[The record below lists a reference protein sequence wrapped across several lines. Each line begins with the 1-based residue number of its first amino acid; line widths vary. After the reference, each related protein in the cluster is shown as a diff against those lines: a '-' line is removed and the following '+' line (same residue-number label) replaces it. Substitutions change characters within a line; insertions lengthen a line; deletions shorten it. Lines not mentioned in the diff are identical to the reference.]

1 MARPPEHACG
11 ALNVSAVE
19 AAWIISAGL
28 GSVVGLILALT
39 GAGGAIVAVPL
50 LIFGLHL
57 SVPEA
62 APIALLAVG
71 ISAGLGAMLGLREGR
86 VRYKAA
92 ALMAL
97 CGVAVSPLGIWAAH
111 RVPNTPLTL
120 LFAVVLG
127 YVALRMFRQARG
139 ASAAEPSTRS
149 AAPPCHLDTTSGKL
163 VWTLPC
169 ARALAAWGA
178 GAGFLSGLLGVGGGF
193 VIVPALRR
201 ATDLPMQT
209 IVGTSLAVIALV
221 SAGGVVASAISGHVA
236 WSVALPF
243 AGGALTGMLA
253 GRRFAQ
259 RLAGPTLQRGFAIFA
274 GVTALG
280 LIVRTLI

>member
-1 MARPPEHACG
+1 MSPM
-11 ALNVSAVE
+11 E
-19 AAWIISAGL
+19 AGWIISAGL

-57 SVPEA
+57 SVSQA

-71 ISAGLGAMLGLREGR
+71 LSAGLGAVLGLREGK

-92 ALMAL
+92 GLMAL
-97 CGVAVSPLGIWAAH
+97 CGVVVSPFGIWVAH

-120 LFAVVLG
+120 LFAVVLT
-127 YVALRMFRQARG
+127 YVAIRMFRQAR
-139 ASAAEPSTRS
+139 AVPSTERRHS
-149 AAPPCHLDTTSGKL
+149 APPCHLDTTTAKL

-169 ARALAAWGA
+169 ARALAASGV

-209 IVGTSLAVIALV
+209 IVATSLAVIALV
-221 SAGGVVASAISGHVA
+221 STGGVVASAIGGHVD
-236 WSVALPF
+236 WHVALPF
-243 AGGALTGMLA
+243 AAGALTGMLA

-259 RLAGPTLQRGFAIFA
+259 HLAGPSLQQGFAAFA
-274 GVTALG
+274 AVVAMGM
-280 LIVRTLI
+280 IVRALI

>member
-1 MARPPEHACG
+1 MSPM
-11 ALNVSAVE
+11 E
-19 AAWIISAGL
+19 AGWIISAGL

-71 ISAGLGAMLGLREGR
+71 LSAGLGATLGLREGK

-92 ALMAL
+92 GLMAL
-97 CGVAVSPLGIWAAH
+97 CGVVISPFGIWVAH

-120 LFAVVLG
+120 LFAVVLA
-127 YVALRMFRQARG
+127 YVAVRMFRQAR
-139 ASAAEPSTRS
+139 AAPSTEPRPRRT
-149 AAPPCHLDTTSGKL
+149 APQCHLDSATAKL

-169 ARALAAWGA
+169 ARALAASGV

-209 IVGTSLAVIALV
+209 IVATSLAVIALV
-221 SAGGVVASAISGHVA
+221 SAGGVAASAIGGHVD
-236 WSVALPF
+236 WHIALPF
-243 AGGALTGMLA
+243 AAGALTGMLV

-259 RLAGPTLQRGFAIFA
+259 HLAGPALQQGFAAFA
-274 GVTALG
+274 GVVALG
-280 LIVRTLI
+280 MIVRTLI